1 MKATLVS
8 LCLRIPNIDILFGLL
23 VTCDQKFFTSGEENS
38 STYNIC
44 QVVYKNDVCIAYR
57 EINASL

>member
-1 MKATLVS
+1 MT
-8 LCLRIPNIDILFGLL
+8 LCLRIPNIDILNIGN
-23 VTCDQKFFTSGEENS
+23 VRSEGEKNS

-57 EINASL
+57 EIDASA